1 MDNETIFC
9 DLTSREREILRAIAE
24 GLTADRERPKV
35 IDKDLRIYSITTAA
49 TNADPTHCGFYDAEN
64 HRFILFR
71 DKPGFESRLEQIR
84 FFLTTE
90 DTEIPALDEEGV
102 WLLRNIQ
109 SLWIYLQ
116 KRDGLILAEK
126 MYRSFLPG
134 VSDRNATPIW
144 CNFVAEAVAEKY
156 KPETALQMMFVYGYA
171 CGKRYERQRK
181 KGRKN
186 NGL

>member
-1 MDNETIFC
+1 MDSETVFC

-24 GLTADRERPKV
+24 GLTAGRERPKV

-71 DKPGFESRLEQIR
+71 DKPGFENRLEQIR

-90 DTEIPALDEEGV
+90 DNELPKLDKEGR
-102 WLLRNIQ
+102 WILRNIQ
-109 SLWIYLQ
+109 SLWTYLQ

-126 MYRSFLPG
+126 AYRSFLPDE
-134 VSDRNATPIW
+134 SDHNAIPIW
-144 CNFVAEAVAEKY
+144 CNFVGEAVAEKY
-156 KPETALQMMFVYGYA
+156 QPETALRMMFVYGYA
-171 CGKRYERQRK
+171 CGKRRERQRK